1 MKRARPVL
9 TTSATAG
16 TGKLSVED
24 AIEIIRAAGVFD
36 EVFYRERYAAADPLL
51 NFVDPVSHYLLV
63 GFERGFMPSSAF
75 NVDAP
80 GRHAKRSGRGAM
92 NPLLRLALERSRAA
106 PPGARSEREPA
117 APPVRRA
124 MEPDFSRLLQARAG
138 GAQPV
143 LDVIMPVYAGYL
155 ETLHA
160 IHAVLSSRN
169 ITPHELIVINDHSPD
184 GRLVDK
190 LQSLAGAGLIS
201 LTSNKRNLG
210 FVRSVNKA
218 LALNPRRDAILL
230 NSDTLVFGN
239 WIDRLMAHVDCR
251 VATVTPFS
259 NNASLCSY
267 PRNFESNALPS
278 GFSARALDRS
288 AARLNH
294 GCSAEVPT
302 GVGFCMYVSRA
313 AWRKIGGFDA
323 RVFGKGYGEENDF
336 CLRALD
342 AGFRNLQALDVFVFH
357 KGAVSFGESAG
368 RAQQL
373 NYERLLARHPGYRAR
388 LRAFAVAD
396 PARLARQRLDI
407 ARLLGKGGKDIVLYV
422 MGTSGALAGAIVRR
436 HERRL
441 QHAVPVLVRPDP
453 GGRSVSLEAAR
464 GDVDTPNLRG
474 IALEGE
480 NALLGGLLRQAA
492 GLSVEVHG
500 LDGYAEGFLPQ
511 LKAMCRSLGVRC
523 RILARSLAIAS
534 SRAG

>member
-1 MKRARPVL
+1 
-9 TTSATAG
+9 
-16 TGKLSVED
+16 
-24 AIEIIRAAGVFD
+24 
-36 EVFYRERYAAADPLL
+36 
-51 NFVDPVSHYLLV
+51 
-63 GFERGFMPSSAF
+63 
-75 NVDAP
+75 
-80 GRHAKRSGRGAM
+80 
-92 NPLLRLALERSRAA
+92 
-106 PPGARSEREPA
+106 
-117 APPVRRA
+117 
-124 MEPDFSRLLQARAG
+124 
-138 GAQPV
+138 
-143 LDVIMPVYAGYL
+143 
-155 ETLHA
+155 
-160 IHAVLSSRN
+160 
-169 ITPHELIVINDHSPD
+169 
-184 GRLVDK
+184 
-190 LQSLAGAGLIS
+190 
-201 LTSNKRNLG
+201 
-210 FVRSVNKA
+210 
-218 LALNPRRDAILL
+218 
-230 NSDTLVFGN
+230 
-239 WIDRLMAHVDCR
+239 
-251 VATVTPFS
+251 
-259 NNASLCSY
+259 
-267 PRNFESNALPS
+267 
-278 GFSARALDRS
+278 
-288 AARLNH
+288 
-294 GCSAEVPT
+294 
-302 GVGFCMYVSRA
+302 MYVSRA